1 MSSILVVEDQRDLAF
16 GIRRNLEVDG
26 HRVDVAHDGRDALEA
41 MLRAEHDLVIL
52 DLMLPELDGMSVLG
66 RVRARGIDTPV
77 LILTARGA
85 ERDKVTGLRSGA
97 DDYLTKPFGIGELL
111 ARVDALLRRAHRPDG
126 EPPAPTYRFGDVVV
140 DVATRTVSRGKDT
153 VALAPREFDL
163 LVALLKADGAAQSR
177 RDLLRNV
184 WGHRVSIATRTV
196 DTHIGELR
204 RKLEPDPSSP
214 RFILTVRKFG
224 YRLDRGG
231 AASRGT

>member
-1 MSSILVVEDQRDLAF
+1 MSDILVVEDQVDLAF

-26 HRVDVAHDGRDALEA
+26 HRVDVVHSGRTALES

-77 LILTARGA
+77 LVLTARGSQ
-85 ERDKVTGLRSGA
+85 RDKVEGLRGGA

-111 ARVDALLRRAHRPDG
+111 ARVDALLRRAHRSDG
-126 EPPAPTYRFGDVVV
+126 PPPAPVYRFGDVVV
-140 DVATRTVSRGKDT
+140 DVATRTVRRGDAT
-153 VALAPREFDL
+153 VPLAPKELDL
-163 LVALLKADGAAQSR
+163 LVALLRAGGAAQSR

-224 YRLDRGG
+224 YRLRPNGEPE
-231 AASRGT
+231 